1 MMVSVRYASPPAQLR
16 DPWSQGSV
24 LTLFV
29 SLVWPSMPCCLK
41 MFIGWNEFQKD
52 PVTGEGLIVLG
63 LQAVAV
69 SVSPPTVCLPGPSPA
84 APWRPLIIALSSP
97 VAGHGPWV

>member
-69 SVSPPTVCLPGPSPA
+69 SVSPPLFACQGPALLHPGGPS
-84 APWRPLIIALSSP
+84 S
-97 VAGHGPWV
+97 